1 MKNSELPIFFD
12 NLVGFFEYF
21 QDFFL
26 YKVKFTYFTPDY
38 SEKRIRSRGR
48 SSSTDGHLDRQVSN
62 VSNDTTSIDLP
73 PKTPNRSNILNA
85 PNLDGSL
92 LPSRQFEPYIQPS
105 TANPRQAVS
114 ER

>member
-1 MKNSELPIFFD
+1 MNKKKL
-12 NLVGFFEYF
+12 
-21 QDFFL
+21 
-26 YKVKFTYFTPDY
+26 TYFTPDY